1 MKNVLILYYS
11 QSGQLKEIADS
22 ICKPF
27 LNDNEI
33 EVTYYQIKMHQ
44 DFPFPWNSEAFF
56 NVFPETFQ
64 QIPQEIIP
72 PEPEIISRKYDLIL
86 FHYQVW
92 YLTPSLPVNSFLKSS
107 YAAQLLKDT
116 PVITVS
122 GSRNMWV
129 FAQEKVKKILAAHKA
144 VLVGNIALTDRNI
157 NLVSVITVVDWMFS
171 GIKRKTYG
179 FLPLPGVSPK
189 EITAAE
195 KFGHL
200 IKPYLMTN
208 YYEGLQKELVR
219 NNAVEIRH
227 FLVSMDKKA
236 NKMFRIWSSLILKNP
251 GKRKMLIRFFNYY
264 LFIAI
269 WVLSPIVHLIET
281 LLYPLLYFKIRKEKK
296 YYQGISQR

>member
-33 EVTYYQIKMHQ
+33 EVTYYQIKMQ
-44 DFPFPWNSEAFF
+44 QEFPFPWNSEAFF

-64 QIPQEIIP
+64 QIPQQIIP
-72 PEPEIISRKYDLIL
+72 PEPEITSKKYDLIL
-86 FHYQVW
+86 FYYQVW
-92 YLTPSLPVNSFLKSS
+92 YLTPSLPVISFLKSN

-129 FAQEKVKKILAAHKA
+129 FAQEKIKKLLAAHKA

-179 FLPLPGVSPK
+179 FLPLPGVSQQ

-200 IKPYLMTN
+200 IKPYLMAN
-208 YYEGLQKELVR
+208 YYEGLQKELVH

-236 NKMFRIWSSLILKNP
+236 NKMFRIWSRLILKNP
-251 GKRKMLIRFFNYY
+251 SKRKMLIRLFNYY

-269 WVLSPIVHLIET
+269 WLLSPIVHLIET